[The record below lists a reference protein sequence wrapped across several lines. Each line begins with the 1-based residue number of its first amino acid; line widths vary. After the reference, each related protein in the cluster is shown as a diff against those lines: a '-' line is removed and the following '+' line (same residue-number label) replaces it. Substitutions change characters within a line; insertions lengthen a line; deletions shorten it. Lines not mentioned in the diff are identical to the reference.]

1 MRTIRGLSRLLVVLA
16 SLGAIA
22 LGFARSASA
31 STAVIPVGGSSGSP
45 VPAPAPATVIHTVLV
60 GGMPGWQI
68 ALIAVATALVAAVA
82 AVLADRT
89 RATRRRLPR
98 TAYPMTD

>member
-1 MRTIRGLSRLLVVLA
+1 MLA
-16 SLGAIA
+16 SLGAIT

-45 VPAPAPATVIHTVLV
+45 VPAPATVIHTVV

-98 TAYPMTD
+98 TAYPAVTD

>member
-16 SLGAIA
+16 GLGAIA

-31 STAVIPVGGSSGSP
+31 STSVIPVGGSSGSP
-45 VPAPAPATVIHTVLV
+45 VPAPATVIHTVVV

-98 TAYPMTD
+98 TAYPAVTD